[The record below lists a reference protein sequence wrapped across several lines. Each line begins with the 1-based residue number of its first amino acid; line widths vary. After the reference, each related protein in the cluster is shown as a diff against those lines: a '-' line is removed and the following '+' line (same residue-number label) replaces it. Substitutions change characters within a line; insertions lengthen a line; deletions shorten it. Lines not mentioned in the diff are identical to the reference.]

1 MISGELVELPGTIAT
16 IRPTVPADRRAE
28 FDAEVETA
36 AADQLPTVLARWALA
51 ATNADTE
58 DDELFR
64 RLEAGEDIGAV
75 IVDDP
80 RGSRVTNRGLR
91 PVPAV

>member
-1 MISGELVELPGTIAT
+1 MHPTLKTMIGGELVELPGTIAT

-36 AADQLPTVLARWALA
+36 AADQLPAVLARWALT
-51 ATNADTE
+51 ATNADAE
-58 DDELFR
+58 DDDLFA

-75 IVDDP
+75 AVDGQ
-80 RGSRVTNRGLR
+80 RG
-91 PVPAV
+91 AA